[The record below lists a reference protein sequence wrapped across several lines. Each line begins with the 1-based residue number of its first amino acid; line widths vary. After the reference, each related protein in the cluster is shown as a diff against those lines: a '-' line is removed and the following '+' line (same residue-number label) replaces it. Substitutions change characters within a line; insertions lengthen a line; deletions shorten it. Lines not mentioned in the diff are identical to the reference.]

1 MKAEKELR
9 RDTGDNP
16 VETGEKGDKV
26 GDKTEPL
33 AEKGTDSLDNLRK
46 RRITTT

>member
-9 RDTGDNP
+9 RETGDNP
-16 VETGEKGDKV
+16 VEKGENGDKM

-33 AEKGTDSLDNLRK
+33 AERRTESSENLQRK
-46 RRITTT
+46 CITTT